1 MWRFQWKGF
10 LISFILG
17 FSSRKIRRENPINRI
32 QRIQEF
38 LDDFKTK
45 EPFLQNIC
53 SGVYDLYQKELQKEY
68 LKVSHH
74 PFPDEY
80 LDLDEHEFKQNNSF
94 DYIIYEEAIKYS
106 L

>member
-1 MWRFQWKGF
+1 M
-10 LISFILG
+10 
-17 FSSRKIRRENPINRI
+17 NRI
-32 QRIQEF
+32 QQIQEF

-80 LDLDEHEFKQNNSF
+80 LDLDVSVHLDPNDFEMNHEFHS
-94 DYIIYEEAIKYS
+94 
-106 L
+106 